1 MTLMTEPSWNSF
13 QEMPIWN
20 EVICLD
26 AHIPLDKEPQKKKK
40 RKEEE
45 EKKERQA
52 SNNTGIQP
60 AKRLFLMNTK
70 NKVNIAQFLIST
82 LQAGKKRIPLRM
94 QR

>member
-1 MTLMTEPSWNSF
+1 MTHTYLWTRN
-13 QEMPIWN
+13 
-20 EVICLD
+20 
-26 AHIPLDKEPQKKKK
+26 HKKKK